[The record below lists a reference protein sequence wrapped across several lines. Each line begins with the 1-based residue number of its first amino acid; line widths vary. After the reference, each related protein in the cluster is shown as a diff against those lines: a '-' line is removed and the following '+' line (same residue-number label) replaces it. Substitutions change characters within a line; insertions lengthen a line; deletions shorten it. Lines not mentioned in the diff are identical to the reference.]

1 MTKMPTWF
9 AISTKTEE
17 EEAAVVEGE
26 LEPSVEDMLQLK
38 WTTRMMAWSKI
49 TTRKVAAAAGVVVV
63 LEEDFMVAALISLR
77 IHPNNPVPTLPN
89 WQIVRF

>member
-38 WTTRMMAWSKI
+38 LTTRMMAWSEI

-63 LEEDFMVAALISLR
+63 VEKEGEEEEDEIKRQPQNTQSEG
-77 IHPNNPVPTLPN
+77 
-89 WQIVRF
+89 